1 MSAASHGILR
11 STQQRETHVEIK
23 IGIQNVGR
31 EIVLESSQDADA
43 VAKLVAEAIS
53 GQKELRLEDEK
64 GRQVIVPAGVIGYVE
79 LGAQE
84 QRRVGFG
91 AL

>member
-1 MSAASHGILR
+1 M
-11 STQQRETHVEIK
+11 EIK

-31 EIVLESSQDADA
+31 EIVLESSQDAEA
-43 VAKLVAEAIS
+43 VAKLVGEAIS
-53 GQKELRLEDEK
+53 GGKELRLEDEK
-64 GRQVIVPAGVIGYVE
+64 GRQVIVPSGVIGYVE